1 MNLTSHKSV
10 SHFGRFAAVFA
21 MSAASLL
28 LSGCGNGLAQV
39 SGQVTI
45 DGQPVDGSKG
55 NAFVVVQFVPVGGKG
70 ANGAGLADENGR
82 YSVATGSQSGVWPGE
97 YFVTCTVR
105 NERSG
110 GLVPDPKYADAKKS
124 GLKCTVESGRNEF
137 DIPLQSRPKK
147 PPRTGA

>member
-1 MNLTSHKSV
+1 MILTLHADV
-10 SHFGRFAAVFA
+10 SYFGRFAAVFTI
-21 MSAASLL
+21 SAAFLL
-28 LSGCGNGLAQV
+28 LSGCGNGLAKV

-55 NAFVVVQFVPVGGKG
+55 SAFVVVQFVPVGGKG

-82 YSVATGSQSGVWPGE
+82 YTVATGSQAGVWPGE

-105 NERSG
+105 NERPG
-110 GLVPDPKYADAKKS
+110 GLVPDPKYADPKKS
-124 GLKCTVESGRNEF
+124 GLKCVVESGRNEF

-147 PPRTGA
+147 SPRTGA